1 MPALVGKTYD
11 NAARSLPDGLVMQM
25 EWGGDGYA
33 LGAWSLVAAQRGTE
47 LIVLVARLS
56 RLDPP
61 QYTIAQAF
69 DLGTP
74 CQGLAIE
81 TETCAVNGNRSANV
95 FALMD
100 DRYQCGG
107 HGESAPVRAW
117 RVTRRRVEEIDPR
130 RVTCGSDSCEVDP
143 PPQP

>member
-1 MPALVGKTYD
+1 MAPSKSMASLVGKTYE

-25 EWGGDGYA
+25 EGGGDGYA
-33 LGAWSLVAAQRGTE
+33 LGAWSLVAAKRGTSV
-47 LIVLVARLS
+47 IVLVARLS

-74 CQGLAIE
+74 CAGLAIE
-81 TETCAVNGNRSANV
+81 TGTCAVNGNRSANV

-100 DRYQCGG
+100 GRYQCGG
-107 HGESAPVRAW
+107 HGESASRTVAGHSLYPSLVETPSVRA
-117 RVTRRRVEEIDPR
+117 
-130 RVTCGSDSCEVDP
+130 
-143 PPQP
+143 